1 MIAGH
6 LQEKKGLYYMVLSY
20 KDKSGKRISKWLPT
34 GLPVKGNKK
43 RAEDMLMAAR
53 AEFVAGEAAVDHD
66 MPFSSYLVQ
75 WMEIARSTLKPNTAA
90 GYASMIQNPIAPYF
104 QQRGITLGGLQAV
117 DIQMFYTSQLK
128 RVSANTV
135 IHYHAIIHRALKYA
149 VKTDLIDVNPADKV
163 ERPRKDRFTASFY
176 DGNEVNRLFQA
187 ARGTPL
193 ELPVMLAAFYGL
205 RRSEVVGLKW
215 DAIDFE
221 NKTIAIRHTVT
232 VCAEKGRH
240 RSGGRYDQ
248 DGLQPADPPVG
259 AGFSNEA
266 GRVKGAAGE
275 EPHTVRPLLLHGLP
289 GLRSGGCNGKP
300 PEAELHQHG
309 LSRTAQAQRASAHPL
324 PRPASQLR
332 QPAAEKRRPH
342 EADSGVAGAQRL
354 QHDRQHLRPPGRR
367 VQAHLCTGNGKGI
380 GDELRS
386 PYRIRVSGHGGRA
399 LERNAEANEKR
410 LSPLWGKALWRRRWD
425 SNPRTGY

>member
-53 AEFVAGEAAVDHD
+53 AEFVAVEAAIDRD

-90 GYASMIQNPIAPYF
+90 GYSGMIQNPIAPYF

-232 VCAEKGRH
+232 VCAEKGRRIEVAADTTKTASSRRTLPLVPAFQTKLAALKEQQEKNRILCG
-240 RSGGRYDQ
+240 RSYCTDYLGYVLVDAMGNRLKLSYISTAFPALLKRN
-248 DGLQPADPPVG
+248 GL
-259 AGFSNEA
+259 
-266 GRVKGAAGE
+266 
-275 EPHTVRPLLLHGLP
+275 RPIRFHDLRHSCASLLLK
-289 GLRSGGCNGKP
+289 NGVPMKQIQ
-300 PEAELHQHG
+300 EWLGHSDFSTTANIYAHLDAG
-309 LSRTAQAQRASAHPL
+309 SKLTSAQAM
-324 PRPASQLR
+324 
-332 QPAAEKRRPH
+332 EKGLGMSS
-342 EADSGVAGAQRL
+342 EVL
-354 QHDRQHLRPPGRR
+354 
-367 VQAHLCTGNGKGI
+367 I
-380 GDELRS
+380 E
-386 PYRIRVSGHGGRA
+386 
-399 LERNAEANEKR
+399 
-410 LSPLWGKALWRRRWD
+410 
-425 SNPRTGY
+425 

>member
-20 KDKSGKRISKWLPT
+20 KDKSGKRVSKWLPT

-53 AEFVAGEAAVDHD
+53 AKFVAVEAAIDRD

-176 DGNEVNRLFQA
+176 DGSEVNRLFQA

-232 VCAEKGRH
+232 ACAEKGRRIEVAADTTKTASSRRTLPLVPAFQTKLAALKEQQEKNRILCG
-240 RSGGRYDQ
+240 RSYCTDYLGYVLVDAMGNRLKLSYISTAFPALLKRN
-248 DGLQPADPPVG
+248 GL
-259 AGFSNEA
+259 
-266 GRVKGAAGE
+266 
-275 EPHTVRPLLLHGLP
+275 RPIRFHDLRHSCASLLLK
-289 GLRSGGCNGKP
+289 NGVPMKQIQ
-300 PEAELHQHG
+300 EWLGHSDFSTTANIYAHLDAG
-309 LSRTAQAQRASAHPL
+309 SKLTSAQAM
-324 PRPASQLR
+324 
-332 QPAAEKRRPH
+332 EKGLGMSS
-342 EADSGVAGAQRL
+342 EAL
-354 QHDRQHLRPPGRR
+354 
-367 VQAHLCTGNGKGI
+367 
-380 GDELRS
+380 
-386 PYRIRVSGHGGRA
+386 
-399 LERNAEANEKR
+399 LE
-410 LSPLWGKALWRRRWD
+410 
-425 SNPRTGY
+425 

>member
-20 KDKSGKRISKWLPT
+20 KDKSGKRVSKWLPT

-53 AEFVAGEAAVDHD
+53 AEFVAREAAIDRD

-117 DIQMFYTSQLK
+117 DIQIFYASQLK

-232 VCAEKGRH
+232 ACVEKGRRIEVAADTTKTASSRRTLPLVPAFQTKLAALKEQQEKNRILCG
-240 RSGGRYDQ
+240 RSYCTDYLGYVLVDAMGNRLKLSYISTAFPALLKRN
-248 DGLQPADPPVG
+248 GL
-259 AGFSNEA
+259 
-266 GRVKGAAGE
+266 
-275 EPHTVRPLLLHGLP
+275 RPIRFHDLRHSCASLLLK
-289 GLRSGGCNGKP
+289 NGVPMKQIQ
-300 PEAELHQHG
+300 EWLGHSDFSTTANIYAHLDAG
-309 LSRTAQAQRASAHPL
+309 SKLTSAQAM
-324 PRPASQLR
+324 
-332 QPAAEKRRPH
+332 EKGLGMSS
-342 EADSGVAGAQRL
+342 EAL
-354 QHDRQHLRPPGRR
+354 
-367 VQAHLCTGNGKGI
+367 
-380 GDELRS
+380 
-386 PYRIRVSGHGGRA
+386 
-399 LERNAEANEKR
+399 LE
-410 LSPLWGKALWRRRWD
+410 
-425 SNPRTGY
+425 

>member
-20 KDKSGKRISKWLPT
+20 KDKSGKRVSKWLPT

-53 AEFVAGEAAVDHD
+53 TEFVAREAAIDRD

-205 RRSEVVGLKW
+205 RRSEVAGLKW

-232 VCAEKGRH
+232 ACTEKGRRIEVAADTTKTASSRRTLPLVPAFQTKLAALKEQQEKNRILCG
-240 RSGGRYDQ
+240 RSYCTDYLGYVLVDAMGNRLKLSYISTAFPVLLKRN
-248 DGLQPADPPVG
+248 GL
-259 AGFSNEA
+259 
-266 GRVKGAAGE
+266 
-275 EPHTVRPLLLHGLP
+275 RPIRFHDLRHSCASLLLK
-289 GLRSGGCNGKP
+289 NGVPMKQIQ
-300 PEAELHQHG
+300 EWLGHSDFSTTANIYAHLDAG
-309 LSRTAQAQRASAHPL
+309 SKLTSAQAM
-324 PRPASQLR
+324 
-332 QPAAEKRRPH
+332 EKGLGMSS
-342 EADSGVAGAQRL
+342 EAL
-354 QHDRQHLRPPGRR
+354 
-367 VQAHLCTGNGKGI
+367 I
-380 GDELRS
+380 E
-386 PYRIRVSGHGGRA
+386 
-399 LERNAEANEKR
+399 
-410 LSPLWGKALWRRRWD
+410 
-425 SNPRTGY
+425 

>member
-53 AEFVAGEAAVDHD
+53 AEFVAGEAAIDRD

-176 DGNEVNRLFQA
+176 DGNEVNRLFQV

-232 VCAEKGRH
+232 VCAEKGRRIEVAADTTKTASSRRTLPLVPAFQTKLAALKEEQEKNRILCG
-240 RSGGRYDQ
+240 RSYCTDYLGYVLVDAMGNRLKLSYISTAFPALLKRN
-248 DGLQPADPPVG
+248 GL
-259 AGFSNEA
+259 
-266 GRVKGAAGE
+266 
-275 EPHTVRPLLLHGLP
+275 RPIRFHDLRHSCASLLLK
-289 GLRSGGCNGKP
+289 NGVPMKQIQ
-300 PEAELHQHG
+300 EWLGHSDFSTTANIYAHLDAG
-309 LSRTAQAQRASAHPL
+309 SKLTSAQAM
-324 PRPASQLR
+324 
-332 QPAAEKRRPH
+332 EKGLGMSS
-342 EADSGVAGAQRL
+342 ESL
-354 QHDRQHLRPPGRR
+354 
-367 VQAHLCTGNGKGI
+367 
-380 GDELRS
+380 
-386 PYRIRVSGHGGRA
+386 
-399 LERNAEANEKR
+399 
-410 LSPLWGKALWRRRWD
+410 
-425 SNPRTGY
+425 

>member
-53 AEFVAGEAAVDHD
+53 AEFVAVEAAIDRD

-232 VCAEKGRH
+232 ACAEKGRRIEVAADTTKTASSRRTLPLVPAFQTKLAALKEQQEKNRILCG
-240 RSGGRYDQ
+240 RSYCTDYLGYVLVDAMGNRLKLSYISTAFPALLKRN
-248 DGLQPADPPVG
+248 GL
-259 AGFSNEA
+259 
-266 GRVKGAAGE
+266 
-275 EPHTVRPLLLHGLP
+275 RPIRFHDLRHSCASLLLK
-289 GLRSGGCNGKP
+289 NGVPMKQIQ
-300 PEAELHQHG
+300 EWLGHSDFSTTANIYAHLDAG
-309 LSRTAQAQRASAHPL
+309 SKLTSAQAM
-324 PRPASQLR
+324 
-332 QPAAEKRRPH
+332 EKGLGMSS
-342 EADSGVAGAQRL
+342 EAL
-354 QHDRQHLRPPGRR
+354 
-367 VQAHLCTGNGKGI
+367 I
-380 GDELRS
+380 E
-386 PYRIRVSGHGGRA
+386 
-399 LERNAEANEKR
+399 
-410 LSPLWGKALWRRRWD
+410 
-425 SNPRTGY
+425 

>member
-20 KDKSGKRISKWLPT
+20 KDKSGKRVSKWLPT

-53 AEFVAGEAAVDHD
+53 AEFVAGEAAIDRD

-232 VCAEKGRH
+232 ACAEKGRRIEVAADTTKTASSQRTLPLVPAFQTKLAALKEQQEKNRILCG
-240 RSGGRYDQ
+240 RSYCTDYLGYVLVDAMGNRLKLSYISTAFPALLKRN
-248 DGLQPADPPVG
+248 GL
-259 AGFSNEA
+259 
-266 GRVKGAAGE
+266 
-275 EPHTVRPLLLHGLP
+275 RPIRFHDLRHSCASLLLK
-289 GLRSGGCNGKP
+289 NGVPMKQIQ
-300 PEAELHQHG
+300 EWLGHSDFSTTANIYAHLDAG
-309 LSRTAQAQRASAHPL
+309 SKLTSAQAM
-324 PRPASQLR
+324 
-332 QPAAEKRRPH
+332 EKGLGMSS
-342 EADSGVAGAQRL
+342 EVL
-354 QHDRQHLRPPGRR
+354 
-367 VQAHLCTGNGKGI
+367 I
-380 GDELRS
+380 E
-386 PYRIRVSGHGGRA
+386 
-399 LERNAEANEKR
+399 
-410 LSPLWGKALWRRRWD
+410 
-425 SNPRTGY
+425 

>member
-20 KDKSGKRISKWLPT
+20 KDKSGKRISKWMPT

-53 AEFVAGEAAVDHD
+53 AEFVAGKAAIDRD

-90 GYASMIQNPIAPYF
+90 GYSGMIQNPIAPYF

-232 VCAEKGRH
+232 VCAEKGRRIEVAADTTKTASSRRTLPLVPAFQTKLAALKEQQEKNRILCG
-240 RSGGRYDQ
+240 RSYCTDYLGYVLVDAMGNRLKLSYISTAFPALLKRN
-248 DGLQPADPPVG
+248 GL
-259 AGFSNEA
+259 
-266 GRVKGAAGE
+266 
-275 EPHTVRPLLLHGLP
+275 RPIRFHDLRHSCASLLLK
-289 GLRSGGCNGKP
+289 NGVPMKQIQ
-300 PEAELHQHG
+300 EWLGHSDFSTTANIYAHLDAG
-309 LSRTAQAQRASAHPL
+309 SKLTSAQAM
-324 PRPASQLR
+324 
-332 QPAAEKRRPH
+332 EKGLGMSS
-342 EADSGVAGAQRL
+342 EAL
-354 QHDRQHLRPPGRR
+354 
-367 VQAHLCTGNGKGI
+367 I
-380 GDELRS
+380 E
-386 PYRIRVSGHGGRA
+386 
-399 LERNAEANEKR
+399 
-410 LSPLWGKALWRRRWD
+410 
-425 SNPRTGY
+425 

>member
-20 KDKSGKRISKWLPT
+20 KDKSGKRVSKWLPT

-53 AEFVAGEAAVDHD
+53 AEFVAVEAAIDRD

-176 DGNEVNRLFQA
+176 DGNEVNRLFQV

-232 VCAEKGRH
+232 VCAEKGRRIEVAADTTKTASSRRTLPLVPAFQTKLAALKEEQEKNRILCG
-240 RSGGRYDQ
+240 RSYCTDYLGYVLVDAMGNRLKLSYISTAFPALLKRN
-248 DGLQPADPPVG
+248 GL
-259 AGFSNEA
+259 
-266 GRVKGAAGE
+266 
-275 EPHTVRPLLLHGLP
+275 RPIRFHDLRHSCASLLLK
-289 GLRSGGCNGKP
+289 NGVPMKQIQ
-300 PEAELHQHG
+300 EWLGHSDFSTTANIYAHLDAG
-309 LSRTAQAQRASAHPL
+309 SKLTSAQAM
-324 PRPASQLR
+324 
-332 QPAAEKRRPH
+332 EKGLGMSS
-342 EADSGVAGAQRL
+342 EV
-354 QHDRQHLRPPGRR
+354 
-367 VQAHLCTGNGKGI
+367 VI
-380 GDELRS
+380 E
-386 PYRIRVSGHGGRA
+386 
-399 LERNAEANEKR
+399 
-410 LSPLWGKALWRRRWD
+410 
-425 SNPRTGY
+425 

>member
-53 AEFVAGEAAVDHD
+53 AEFVAVEAAIDHD

-232 VCAEKGRH
+232 ACAEKGRRIEVAADTTKTASSRRTLPLVPAFQTKLAALKEQQEKNRILCG
-240 RSGGRYDQ
+240 RSYCTDYLGYVLVDAMGNRLKLSYISTAFPALLKRN
-248 DGLQPADPPVG
+248 GL
-259 AGFSNEA
+259 
-266 GRVKGAAGE
+266 
-275 EPHTVRPLLLHGLP
+275 RPIRFHDLRHSCASLLLK
-289 GLRSGGCNGKP
+289 NGVPMKQIQ
-300 PEAELHQHG
+300 EWLGHSDFSTTANIYAHLDAG
-309 LSRTAQAQRASAHPL
+309 SKLTSAQAM
-324 PRPASQLR
+324 
-332 QPAAEKRRPH
+332 EKGLGMSS
-342 EADSGVAGAQRL
+342 EAL
-354 QHDRQHLRPPGRR
+354 
-367 VQAHLCTGNGKGI
+367 I
-380 GDELRS
+380 E
-386 PYRIRVSGHGGRA
+386 
-399 LERNAEANEKR
+399 
-410 LSPLWGKALWRRRWD
+410 
-425 SNPRTGY
+425 

>member
-20 KDKSGKRISKWLPT
+20 KDKSGKRVSKWLPT

-53 AEFVAGEAAVDHD
+53 TEFVAREAAIDRD

-232 VCAEKGRH
+232 VCAEKGRRIEVAADTTKTASSRRTLPLVPAFQTKLAALKEQQEKNRILCG
-240 RSGGRYDQ
+240 RSYCTDYLGYVLVDAMGNRLKLSYISTAFPALLKRN
-248 DGLQPADPPVG
+248 GL
-259 AGFSNEA
+259 
-266 GRVKGAAGE
+266 
-275 EPHTVRPLLLHGLP
+275 RPIRFHDLRHSCASLLLK
-289 GLRSGGCNGKP
+289 NGVPMKQIQ
-300 PEAELHQHG
+300 EWLGHSDFSTTANIYAHLDAG
-309 LSRTAQAQRASAHPL
+309 SKLTSAQAM
-324 PRPASQLR
+324 
-332 QPAAEKRRPH
+332 EKGLGMSS
-342 EADSGVAGAQRL
+342 EVL
-354 QHDRQHLRPPGRR
+354 
-367 VQAHLCTGNGKGI
+367 I
-380 GDELRS
+380 E
-386 PYRIRVSGHGGRA
+386 
-399 LERNAEANEKR
+399 
-410 LSPLWGKALWRRRWD
+410 
-425 SNPRTGY
+425 

>member
-1 MIAGH
+1 MAADGIAREREQKTRRRH
-6 LQEKKGLYYMVLSY
+6 A
-20 KDKSGKRISKWLPT
+20 D
-34 GLPVKGNKK
+34 
-43 RAEDMLMAAR
+43 AR
-53 AEFVAGEAAVDHD
+53 AEFVAGEAAIDHD

-232 VCAEKGRH
+232 ACAEKGRRIEVAADTTKTASSRRALPLVPAFQTKLAALKEEQEKNRILCG
-240 RSGGRYDQ
+240 RSYCTDYLGYVLVDAMGNRLKLSYISTAFPVLLKRN
-248 DGLQPADPPVG
+248 GL
-259 AGFSNEA
+259 
-266 GRVKGAAGE
+266 
-275 EPHTVRPLLLHGLP
+275 RPIRFHDLRHSCASLLLK
-289 GLRSGGCNGKP
+289 NGVPMKQIQ
-300 PEAELHQHG
+300 EWLGHSDFSTTANIYAHLDAG
-309 LSRTAQAQRASAHPL
+309 SKLTSAQAM
-324 PRPASQLR
+324 
-332 QPAAEKRRPH
+332 EKGLGMSS
-342 EADSGVAGAQRL
+342 EVL
-354 QHDRQHLRPPGRR
+354 
-367 VQAHLCTGNGKGI
+367 I
-380 GDELRS
+380 E
-386 PYRIRVSGHGGRA
+386 
-399 LERNAEANEKR
+399 
-410 LSPLWGKALWRRRWD
+410 
-425 SNPRTGY
+425 

>member
-53 AEFVAGEAAVDHD
+53 AEFVAGEAAIDHD

-232 VCAEKGRH
+232 VCAEKGRRIEVAADTTKTASSRRTLPLVPAFQTKLAALKEQQEKNRILCG
-240 RSGGRYDQ
+240 RSYCTDYLGYVLVDAMGNRLKLSYISTAFPALLKRN
-248 DGLQPADPPVG
+248 GL
-259 AGFSNEA
+259 
-266 GRVKGAAGE
+266 
-275 EPHTVRPLLLHGLP
+275 RPIRFHDLRHSCASLLLK
-289 GLRSGGCNGKP
+289 NGVPMKQIQ
-300 PEAELHQHG
+300 EWMGHSDFSTTANIYAHLDAG
-309 LSRTAQAQRASAHPL
+309 SKLTSAQAM
-324 PRPASQLR
+324 
-332 QPAAEKRRPH
+332 EKGLGMSS
-342 EADSGVAGAQRL
+342 EAL
-354 QHDRQHLRPPGRR
+354 
-367 VQAHLCTGNGKGI
+367 I
-380 GDELRS
+380 E
-386 PYRIRVSGHGGRA
+386 
-399 LERNAEANEKR
+399 
-410 LSPLWGKALWRRRWD
+410 
-425 SNPRTGY
+425 

>member
-20 KDKSGKRISKWLPT
+20 KDKSGKRVSKWLPT

-53 AEFVAGEAAVDHD
+53 AEFVAGEAAIDHD

-232 VCAEKGRH
+232 ACAEKGRRIEVAADTTKTASSRRTLPLVPAFQTKLAALKEQQEKNRILCG
-240 RSGGRYDQ
+240 RSYCTDYLGYVLVDAMGNRLKPSYISTAFPALLKRN
-248 DGLQPADPPVG
+248 GL
-259 AGFSNEA
+259 
-266 GRVKGAAGE
+266 
-275 EPHTVRPLLLHGLP
+275 RPIRFHDLRHSCASLLLK
-289 GLRSGGCNGKP
+289 NGVPMKQIQ
-300 PEAELHQHG
+300 EWLGHSDFSTTANIYAHLDAG
-309 LSRTAQAQRASAHPL
+309 SKLTSAQAM
-324 PRPASQLR
+324 
-332 QPAAEKRRPH
+332 EKGLGMSS
-342 EADSGVAGAQRL
+342 EVL
-354 QHDRQHLRPPGRR
+354 
-367 VQAHLCTGNGKGI
+367 I
-380 GDELRS
+380 E
-386 PYRIRVSGHGGRA
+386 
-399 LERNAEANEKR
+399 
-410 LSPLWGKALWRRRWD
+410 
-425 SNPRTGY
+425 

>member
-20 KDKSGKRISKWLPT
+20 KDKSGKRVSKWLPT

-53 AEFVAGEAAVDHD
+53 AEFVAGEAAIDHD

-104 QQRGITLGGLQAV
+104 QQRGVTLGGLQAV
-117 DIQMFYTSQLK
+117 DIQMFYTDQLK

-232 VCAEKGRH
+232 ACAEKGRRIEVAADTTKTASSRRTLPLVPAFQTKLAALKEQQEKNRILCG
-240 RSGGRYDQ
+240 RSYCTDYLGYVLVDAMGNRLKLSYISTAFPALLKRN
-248 DGLQPADPPVG
+248 GL
-259 AGFSNEA
+259 
-266 GRVKGAAGE
+266 
-275 EPHTVRPLLLHGLP
+275 RPIRFHDLRHSCASLLLK
-289 GLRSGGCNGKP
+289 NGVPMKQIQ
-300 PEAELHQHG
+300 EWLGHSDFSTTANIYAHLDAG
-309 LSRTAQAQRASAHPL
+309 SKLTSAQAM
-324 PRPASQLR
+324 
-332 QPAAEKRRPH
+332 EKGLGMSS
-342 EADSGVAGAQRL
+342 ESL
-354 QHDRQHLRPPGRR
+354 
-367 VQAHLCTGNGKGI
+367 
-380 GDELRS
+380 
-386 PYRIRVSGHGGRA
+386 
-399 LERNAEANEKR
+399 
-410 LSPLWGKALWRRRWD
+410 
-425 SNPRTGY
+425 

>member
-53 AEFVAGEAAVDHD
+53 AEFVAGEAAIDRD
-66 MPFSSYLVQ
+66 MPFYSYLVQ

-205 RRSEVVGLKW
+205 RRSEAVGLKW

-232 VCAEKGRH
+232 ACAEKGRRIEVAADTTKTASSRRTLPLVPAFQTKLAALKEQQEKNRILCG
-240 RSGGRYDQ
+240 RSYCTDYLGYVLVDAMGNRLKLSYISTAFPALLKRN
-248 DGLQPADPPVG
+248 GL
-259 AGFSNEA
+259 
-266 GRVKGAAGE
+266 
-275 EPHTVRPLLLHGLP
+275 RPIRFHDLRHSCASLLLK
-289 GLRSGGCNGKP
+289 NGVPMKQIQ
-300 PEAELHQHG
+300 EWLGHSDFSTTANIYAHLDAG
-309 LSRTAQAQRASAHPL
+309 SKLTSAQAM
-324 PRPASQLR
+324 
-332 QPAAEKRRPH
+332 EKGLGMSS
-342 EADSGVAGAQRL
+342 EVL
-354 QHDRQHLRPPGRR
+354 
-367 VQAHLCTGNGKGI
+367 I
-380 GDELRS
+380 E
-386 PYRIRVSGHGGRA
+386 
-399 LERNAEANEKR
+399 
-410 LSPLWGKALWRRRWD
+410 
-425 SNPRTGY
+425 

>member
-43 RAEDMLMAAR
+43 RAE
-53 AEFVAGEAAVDHD
+53 FVAGEAAIDRD

-232 VCAEKGRH
+232 ACTEKGRRIEVAADTTKTASSRRTLPLVPAFQTKLAALKEQQEKNRILCG
-240 RSGGRYDQ
+240 RSYCTDYLGYVLVDAMGNRLKLSYISTAFPVLLKRN
-248 DGLQPADPPVG
+248 GL
-259 AGFSNEA
+259 
-266 GRVKGAAGE
+266 
-275 EPHTVRPLLLHGLP
+275 RPIRFHDLRHSCASLLLK
-289 GLRSGGCNGKP
+289 NGVPMKQIQ
-300 PEAELHQHG
+300 EWLGHSDFSTTANIYAHLDAG
-309 LSRTAQAQRASAHPL
+309 SKLTSAQAM
-324 PRPASQLR
+324 
-332 QPAAEKRRPH
+332 EKGLGMSS
-342 EADSGVAGAQRL
+342 EVL
-354 QHDRQHLRPPGRR
+354 
-367 VQAHLCTGNGKGI
+367 I
-380 GDELRS
+380 E
-386 PYRIRVSGHGGRA
+386 
-399 LERNAEANEKR
+399 
-410 LSPLWGKALWRRRWD
+410 
-425 SNPRTGY
+425 

>member
-53 AEFVAGEAAVDHD
+53 AEFGGGKAAIDRD

-232 VCAEKGRH
+232 ACAEKGRRIEVAADTTKTASSRRTLPLVPAFQTKLAALKEQQEKNRILCG
-240 RSGGRYDQ
+240 RSYCTDYLGYVLVDAMGNRLKLSYISTAFPALLKRN
-248 DGLQPADPPVG
+248 GL
-259 AGFSNEA
+259 
-266 GRVKGAAGE
+266 
-275 EPHTVRPLLLHGLP
+275 RPIRFHDLRHSCASLLLK
-289 GLRSGGCNGKP
+289 NGVPMKQIQ
-300 PEAELHQHG
+300 EWLGHSDFSTTANIYAHLDAG
-309 LSRTAQAQRASAHPL
+309 SKLTSAQAM
-324 PRPASQLR
+324 
-332 QPAAEKRRPH
+332 EKGLGMSS
-342 EADSGVAGAQRL
+342 EVL
-354 QHDRQHLRPPGRR
+354 
-367 VQAHLCTGNGKGI
+367 I
-380 GDELRS
+380 E
-386 PYRIRVSGHGGRA
+386 
-399 LERNAEANEKR
+399 
-410 LSPLWGKALWRRRWD
+410 
-425 SNPRTGY
+425 

>member
-20 KDKSGKRISKWLPT
+20 KDKSGKRVSKWMPT

-53 AEFVAGEAAVDHD
+53 AEFVAGEAAIDRD

-215 DAIDFE
+215 DTIDFE

-232 VCAEKGRH
+232 ACAEKGRRIEVAADTTKTASSRRTLPLVPAFQTKLAALKEQQEKNRILCG
-240 RSGGRYDQ
+240 RSYCTDYLGYVLVDAMGNRLKLSYISTAFPVLLKRN
-248 DGLQPADPPVG
+248 GL
-259 AGFSNEA
+259 
-266 GRVKGAAGE
+266 
-275 EPHTVRPLLLHGLP
+275 RPIRFHDLRHSCASLLLK
-289 GLRSGGCNGKP
+289 NGVPMKQIQ
-300 PEAELHQHG
+300 EWLGHSDFSTTANIYAHLDAG
-309 LSRTAQAQRASAHPL
+309 SKLTSAQAM
-324 PRPASQLR
+324 
-332 QPAAEKRRPH
+332 EKGLGMSS
-342 EADSGVAGAQRL
+342 EVL
-354 QHDRQHLRPPGRR
+354 
-367 VQAHLCTGNGKGI
+367 I
-380 GDELRS
+380 E
-386 PYRIRVSGHGGRA
+386 
-399 LERNAEANEKR
+399 
-410 LSPLWGKALWRRRWD
+410 
-425 SNPRTGY
+425 

>member
-20 KDKSGKRISKWLPT
+20 KDKSGKRVSKWLPT

-43 RAEDMLMAAR
+43 RAEGMLMAAR
-53 AEFVAGEAAVDHD
+53 AEFVAVEAAIDRD

-232 VCAEKGRH
+232 ACAEKGRRIEVAADTTKTASSRRTLPLVPAFQTKLAALKEQQEKNRILCG
-240 RSGGRYDQ
+240 RSYCTDYLGYVLVDAMGNRLKLSYISTAFPVLLKRN
-248 DGLQPADPPVG
+248 GL
-259 AGFSNEA
+259 
-266 GRVKGAAGE
+266 
-275 EPHTVRPLLLHGLP
+275 RPIRFHDLRHSCASLLLK
-289 GLRSGGCNGKP
+289 NGVPMKQIQ
-300 PEAELHQHG
+300 EWLGHSDFSTTANIYAHLDAG
-309 LSRTAQAQRASAHPL
+309 SKLTSAQAM
-324 PRPASQLR
+324 
-332 QPAAEKRRPH
+332 EKGLGMSS
-342 EADSGVAGAQRL
+342 EV
-354 QHDRQHLRPPGRR
+354 
-367 VQAHLCTGNGKGI
+367 VI
-380 GDELRS
+380 E
-386 PYRIRVSGHGGRA
+386 
-399 LERNAEANEKR
+399 
-410 LSPLWGKALWRRRWD
+410 
-425 SNPRTGY
+425 

>member
-20 KDKSGKRISKWLPT
+20 KDKSGKRVSKWLPT

-53 AEFVAGEAAVDHD
+53 AEFVAVEAAIDRD

-232 VCAEKGRH
+232 ACAEKGRRIEVAADTTKTASSRRTLPLVPAFQTKLAALKEEQEKNRILCG
-240 RSGGRYDQ
+240 RSYCADYLGYVLVDAMGNRLKLSYISTAFPVLLKRN
-248 DGLQPADPPVG
+248 GL
-259 AGFSNEA
+259 
-266 GRVKGAAGE
+266 
-275 EPHTVRPLLLHGLP
+275 RPIRFHDLRHSCASLLLKNGVPMKQIQEWLGHSDFSTTANIYAHLDAGSKLTSAQAMEKGL
-289 GLRSGGCNGKP
+289 
-300 PEAELHQHG
+300 G
-309 LSRTAQAQRASAHPL
+309 LSS
-324 PRPASQLR
+324 
-332 QPAAEKRRPH
+332 
-342 EADSGVAGAQRL
+342 EAL
-354 QHDRQHLRPPGRR
+354 
-367 VQAHLCTGNGKGI
+367 I
-380 GDELRS
+380 E
-386 PYRIRVSGHGGRA
+386 
-399 LERNAEANEKR
+399 
-410 LSPLWGKALWRRRWD
+410 
-425 SNPRTGY
+425 

>member
-53 AEFVAGEAAVDHD
+53 AEFVAGEAAIDHD

-232 VCAEKGRH
+232 VCAEKGRRIEVAADTIKTASSRRTLPLVPAFQTKLAALKEQQEKNRILCG
-240 RSGGRYDQ
+240 RSYCTDYLGYVLVDAMGNRLKLSYISTAFPALLKRN
-248 DGLQPADPPVG
+248 GL
-259 AGFSNEA
+259 
-266 GRVKGAAGE
+266 
-275 EPHTVRPLLLHGLP
+275 RPIRFHDLRHSCASLLLK
-289 GLRSGGCNGKP
+289 NGVPMKQIQ
-300 PEAELHQHG
+300 EWLGHSDFSTTANIYAHLDAG
-309 LSRTAQAQRASAHPL
+309 SKLTSAQAM
-324 PRPASQLR
+324 
-332 QPAAEKRRPH
+332 EKGLGMSS
-342 EADSGVAGAQRL
+342 EAL
-354 QHDRQHLRPPGRR
+354 
-367 VQAHLCTGNGKGI
+367 
-380 GDELRS
+380 
-386 PYRIRVSGHGGRA
+386 
-399 LERNAEANEKR
+399 LE
-410 LSPLWGKALWRRRWD
+410 
-425 SNPRTGY
+425 

>member
-53 AEFVAGEAAVDHD
+53 AEFVAGEAAIDHD

-232 VCAEKGRH
+232 VCAEKGRRIEVAADTTKTASSRRTLPLVPAFQTKLAALKEEQEKNRILCG
-240 RSGGRYDQ
+240 RSYCTDYLGYVLVDAMGNRLKLSYISTAFPALLKRN
-248 DGLQPADPPVG
+248 GL
-259 AGFSNEA
+259 
-266 GRVKGAAGE
+266 
-275 EPHTVRPLLLHGLP
+275 RPIRFHDLRHSCASLLLK
-289 GLRSGGCNGKP
+289 NGVPMKQIQ
-300 PEAELHQHG
+300 EWLGHSDFSTTANIYAHLDAG
-309 LSRTAQAQRASAHPL
+309 SKLTSAQAM
-324 PRPASQLR
+324 
-332 QPAAEKRRPH
+332 EKGLGMSS
-342 EADSGVAGAQRL
+342 EV
-354 QHDRQHLRPPGRR
+354 
-367 VQAHLCTGNGKGI
+367 VI
-380 GDELRS
+380 E
-386 PYRIRVSGHGGRA
+386 
-399 LERNAEANEKR
+399 
-410 LSPLWGKALWRRRWD
+410 
-425 SNPRTGY
+425 

>member
-53 AEFVAGEAAVDHD
+53 AEFVAGEAAIDHD

-232 VCAEKGRH
+232 VCAEKGRRIEVAADTTKTASSRRTLPLVPAFQTKLAALKEQQEKNRILCG
-240 RSGGRYDQ
+240 RSYCTDYLGYVLVDAMGNRLKLSYISTAFPALLKRN
-248 DGLQPADPPVG
+248 GL
-259 AGFSNEA
+259 
-266 GRVKGAAGE
+266 
-275 EPHTVRPLLLHGLP
+275 RPIRFHDLRHSCASLLLK
-289 GLRSGGCNGKP
+289 NGVPMKQIQ
-300 PEAELHQHG
+300 EWLGHSDFSTTANIYAHLDAG
-309 LSRTAQAQRASAHPL
+309 SKLTSAQAM
-324 PRPASQLR
+324 
-332 QPAAEKRRPH
+332 EKGLGMSS
-342 EADSGVAGAQRL
+342 EAL
-354 QHDRQHLRPPGRR
+354 
-367 VQAHLCTGNGKGI
+367 I
-380 GDELRS
+380 E
-386 PYRIRVSGHGGRA
+386 
-399 LERNAEANEKR
+399 
-410 LSPLWGKALWRRRWD
+410 
-425 SNPRTGY
+425 

>member
-53 AEFVAGEAAVDHD
+53 AEFVAGEAAIDHD

-75 WMEIARSTLKPNTAA
+75 WMEITRSTLKPNTAA

-232 VCAEKGRH
+232 ACAEKGRRIEVAADTTKTASSRRTLPLVPAFQTKLAALKEEQEKNRILCG
-240 RSGGRYDQ
+240 RSYCTDYLGYVLVDAMGNRLKLSYISTAFPALLKRN
-248 DGLQPADPPVG
+248 GL
-259 AGFSNEA
+259 
-266 GRVKGAAGE
+266 
-275 EPHTVRPLLLHGLP
+275 RPIRFHDLRHSCASLLLK
-289 GLRSGGCNGKP
+289 NGVPMKQIQ
-300 PEAELHQHG
+300 EWLGHSDFSTTANIYAHLDAG
-309 LSRTAQAQRASAHPL
+309 SKLTSAQAM
-324 PRPASQLR
+324 
-332 QPAAEKRRPH
+332 EKGLGMSS
-342 EADSGVAGAQRL
+342 EVL
-354 QHDRQHLRPPGRR
+354 
-367 VQAHLCTGNGKGI
+367 I
-380 GDELRS
+380 E
-386 PYRIRVSGHGGRA
+386 
-399 LERNAEANEKR
+399 
-410 LSPLWGKALWRRRWD
+410 
-425 SNPRTGY
+425 

>member
-20 KDKSGKRISKWLPT
+20 KDKSGKRVSKWLPT

-53 AEFVAGEAAVDHD
+53 AEFVAVEAAIDRD

-232 VCAEKGRH
+232 VCAEKGRRIEVAADTTKTASSRRTLPLVPAFQTKLAALKEQQEKNRILCG
-240 RSGGRYDQ
+240 RSYCTDYLGYVLVDAMGNRLKLSYISTAFPALLKRN
-248 DGLQPADPPVG
+248 GL
-259 AGFSNEA
+259 
-266 GRVKGAAGE
+266 
-275 EPHTVRPLLLHGLP
+275 RPIRFHDLRHSCASLLLK
-289 GLRSGGCNGKP
+289 NGVPMKQIQ
-300 PEAELHQHG
+300 EWLGHSDFSTTANIYAHLDAG
-309 LSRTAQAQRASAHPL
+309 SKLTSAQAM
-324 PRPASQLR
+324 
-332 QPAAEKRRPH
+332 EKGLGMSS
-342 EADSGVAGAQRL
+342 EAL
-354 QHDRQHLRPPGRR
+354 
-367 VQAHLCTGNGKGI
+367 
-380 GDELRS
+380 
-386 PYRIRVSGHGGRA
+386 
-399 LERNAEANEKR
+399 LE
-410 LSPLWGKALWRRRWD
+410 
-425 SNPRTGY
+425 

>member
-20 KDKSGKRISKWLPT
+20 KDKSGKRVSKWLPT

-53 AEFVAGEAAVDHD
+53 AEFVAGEAAIDHD

-205 RRSEVVGLKW
+205 RRSEVVRLKW

-232 VCAEKGRH
+232 ACAEKGRRIEVAADTTKTASSRRALPLVPAFQTKLAALKEQQEKNRILCG
-240 RSGGRYDQ
+240 RSYCTDYLGYVLVDAMGNRLKLSYISTAFPALLKRN
-248 DGLQPADPPVG
+248 GL
-259 AGFSNEA
+259 
-266 GRVKGAAGE
+266 
-275 EPHTVRPLLLHGLP
+275 RPIRFHDLRHSCASLLLK
-289 GLRSGGCNGKP
+289 NGVPMKQIQ
-300 PEAELHQHG
+300 EWLGHSDFSTTANIYAHLDAG
-309 LSRTAQAQRASAHPL
+309 SKLTSAQAM
-324 PRPASQLR
+324 
-332 QPAAEKRRPH
+332 EKGLGMSS
-342 EADSGVAGAQRL
+342 EVL
-354 QHDRQHLRPPGRR
+354 
-367 VQAHLCTGNGKGI
+367 I
-380 GDELRS
+380 E
-386 PYRIRVSGHGGRA
+386 
-399 LERNAEANEKR
+399 
-410 LSPLWGKALWRRRWD
+410 
-425 SNPRTGY
+425 

>member
-6 LQEKKGLYYMVLSY
+6 LQEKKGLYYIVLSY
-20 KDKSGKRISKWLPT
+20 KDKSGKRVSKWLPT

-53 AEFVAGEAAVDHD
+53 AEFVAGEAAIDRD

-90 GYASMIQNPIAPYF
+90 GYASMIQNPITPYF

-232 VCAEKGRH
+232 VCAEKGRRIEVAADTTKTASSRRTLPLVPAFQTKLAALKEQQEKNRILCG
-240 RSGGRYDQ
+240 RSYCTDYLGYVLVDAMGNRLKLSYISTAFPVLLKRN
-248 DGLQPADPPVG
+248 GL
-259 AGFSNEA
+259 
-266 GRVKGAAGE
+266 
-275 EPHTVRPLLLHGLP
+275 RPIRFHDLRHSCASLLLK
-289 GLRSGGCNGKP
+289 NGVPMKQIQ
-300 PEAELHQHG
+300 EWLGHSDFSTTANIYAHLDAG
-309 LSRTAQAQRASAHPL
+309 SKLTSAQAM
-324 PRPASQLR
+324 
-332 QPAAEKRRPH
+332 EKGLGMSS
-342 EADSGVAGAQRL
+342 EVL
-354 QHDRQHLRPPGRR
+354 
-367 VQAHLCTGNGKGI
+367 I
-380 GDELRS
+380 E
-386 PYRIRVSGHGGRA
+386 
-399 LERNAEANEKR
+399 
-410 LSPLWGKALWRRRWD
+410 
-425 SNPRTGY
+425 

>member
-20 KDKSGKRISKWLPT
+20 KDKRGKRVSKWLPT

-53 AEFVAGEAAVDHD
+53 AEFVAGEAAIDRD

-176 DGNEVNRLFQA
+176 DGNEVNRLFQV

-232 VCAEKGRH
+232 ACAEKGRRIEVAADTTKTASSRRTLPLVPAFQTKLAALKEQQEKNRILCG
-240 RSGGRYDQ
+240 RSYCTDYLGYVLVDAMGNRLKLSYINTAFPVLLKRN
-248 DGLQPADPPVG
+248 GL
-259 AGFSNEA
+259 
-266 GRVKGAAGE
+266 
-275 EPHTVRPLLLHGLP
+275 RPIRFHDLRHSCTSLLLK
-289 GLRSGGCNGKP
+289 NGVPMKQIQ
-300 PEAELHQHG
+300 EWLGHSDFSTTANIYAHLDAG
-309 LSRTAQAQRASAHPL
+309 SKLTSAQAM
-324 PRPASQLR
+324 
-332 QPAAEKRRPH
+332 EKGLGMSS
-342 EADSGVAGAQRL
+342 EVL
-354 QHDRQHLRPPGRR
+354 
-367 VQAHLCTGNGKGI
+367 I
-380 GDELRS
+380 E
-386 PYRIRVSGHGGRA
+386 
-399 LERNAEANEKR
+399 
-410 LSPLWGKALWRRRWD
+410 
-425 SNPRTGY
+425 

>member
-20 KDKSGKRISKWLPT
+20 KDKSGKRVSKWLPT

-53 AEFVAGEAAVDHD
+53 AEFVAGEAAIDRD

-215 DAIDFE
+215 EAIDFE

-232 VCAEKGRH
+232 ACAEKGRRIEVAADTTKTASSQRTLPLVPAFQTKLAALKEQQEKNRILCG
-240 RSGGRYDQ
+240 RSYCTDSLGYVLVDAMGNRLKLSYISTAFPALLKRN
-248 DGLQPADPPVG
+248 GL
-259 AGFSNEA
+259 
-266 GRVKGAAGE
+266 
-275 EPHTVRPLLLHGLP
+275 RPIRFHDLRHSCASLLLK
-289 GLRSGGCNGKP
+289 NGVPMKQIQ
-300 PEAELHQHG
+300 EWLGHSDFSTTANIYAHLDAG
-309 LSRTAQAQRASAHPL
+309 SKLTSAQAM
-324 PRPASQLR
+324 
-332 QPAAEKRRPH
+332 EKGLGMSS
-342 EADSGVAGAQRL
+342 EAL
-354 QHDRQHLRPPGRR
+354 
-367 VQAHLCTGNGKGI
+367 I
-380 GDELRS
+380 E
-386 PYRIRVSGHGGRA
+386 
-399 LERNAEANEKR
+399 
-410 LSPLWGKALWRRRWD
+410 
-425 SNPRTGY
+425 

>member
-53 AEFVAGEAAVDHD
+53 AEFVAGEAAIDRD

-176 DGNEVNRLFQA
+176 DGNEVNRLFQV

-232 VCAEKGRH
+232 ACAEKGRRIEVAADTTKTASSRRALPLVPAFQTKLAALKEQQEKNRILCG
-240 RSGGRYDQ
+240 RSYCTDYLGYVLVDAMGNRLKLSYISTAFPVLLKRN
-248 DGLQPADPPVG
+248 GL
-259 AGFSNEA
+259 
-266 GRVKGAAGE
+266 
-275 EPHTVRPLLLHGLP
+275 RPIRFHDLRHSCASLLLK
-289 GLRSGGCNGKP
+289 NGVPMKQIQ
-300 PEAELHQHG
+300 EWLGHSDFSTTANIYAHLDAG
-309 LSRTAQAQRASAHPL
+309 SKLTSAQAM
-324 PRPASQLR
+324 
-332 QPAAEKRRPH
+332 EKGLGMSS
-342 EADSGVAGAQRL
+342 EVL
-354 QHDRQHLRPPGRR
+354 
-367 VQAHLCTGNGKGI
+367 I
-380 GDELRS
+380 E
-386 PYRIRVSGHGGRA
+386 
-399 LERNAEANEKR
+399 
-410 LSPLWGKALWRRRWD
+410 
-425 SNPRTGY
+425 

>member
-20 KDKSGKRISKWLPT
+20 KDKSGKRVSKWLPT

-53 AEFVAGEAAVDHD
+53 AEFVAVEAAIDRD
-66 MPFSSYLVQ
+66 MPFFSYLVQ

-232 VCAEKGRH
+232 VCAEKGRRIEVAADTTKTASSRRTLPLVPAFQTKLAALKEQQEKNRILCG
-240 RSGGRYDQ
+240 RSYCTDYLGYVLVDAMGNRLKLSYISTAFPALLKRN
-248 DGLQPADPPVG
+248 GL
-259 AGFSNEA
+259 
-266 GRVKGAAGE
+266 
-275 EPHTVRPLLLHGLP
+275 RPIRFHDLRHSCASLLLK
-289 GLRSGGCNGKP
+289 NGVPMKQIQ
-300 PEAELHQHG
+300 EWLGHSDFSTTANIYAHLDAG
-309 LSRTAQAQRASAHPL
+309 SKLTSAQAM
-324 PRPASQLR
+324 
-332 QPAAEKRRPH
+332 EKGLGMSS
-342 EADSGVAGAQRL
+342 EAL
-354 QHDRQHLRPPGRR
+354 
-367 VQAHLCTGNGKGI
+367 I
-380 GDELRS
+380 E
-386 PYRIRVSGHGGRA
+386 
-399 LERNAEANEKR
+399 
-410 LSPLWGKALWRRRWD
+410 
-425 SNPRTGY
+425 

>member
-53 AEFVAGEAAVDHD
+53 AEFVAGEAAIDHD

-232 VCAEKGRH
+232 VCAEKGRRIEVAADTTKTASSRRTLPLVPAFQTKLAALKEQQEKNRILCG
-240 RSGGRYDQ
+240 RSYCTDYLGYVLVDAMGNRLKLSYISTAFPVLLKRN
-248 DGLQPADPPVG
+248 GL
-259 AGFSNEA
+259 
-266 GRVKGAAGE
+266 
-275 EPHTVRPLLLHGLP
+275 RPIRFHDLRHSCASLLLK
-289 GLRSGGCNGKP
+289 NGVPMKQIQ
-300 PEAELHQHG
+300 EWLGHSDFSTTANIYAHLDAG
-309 LSRTAQAQRASAHPL
+309 SKLTSAQAM
-324 PRPASQLR
+324 
-332 QPAAEKRRPH
+332 EKGLGMSS
-342 EADSGVAGAQRL
+342 EAL
-354 QHDRQHLRPPGRR
+354 
-367 VQAHLCTGNGKGI
+367 I
-380 GDELRS
+380 E
-386 PYRIRVSGHGGRA
+386 
-399 LERNAEANEKR
+399 
-410 LSPLWGKALWRRRWD
+410 
-425 SNPRTGY
+425 

>member
-53 AEFVAGEAAVDHD
+53 AEFVAGEAAIDRD

-176 DGNEVNRLFQA
+176 DGNEVNRLFQV

-232 VCAEKGRH
+232 ACAEKGR
-240 RSGGRYDQ
+240 RIEVAADTTKTASSRRTLPLVPAFQTKLAALKEEQEKNRILGGRSYCTDYLGYVLV
-248 DGLQPADPPVG
+248 DAMGNRLKLSYISTAFPVLLKRNGL
-259 AGFSNEA
+259 
-266 GRVKGAAGE
+266 
-275 EPHTVRPLLLHGLP
+275 RPIRFHDLRHSCASLLLK
-289 GLRSGGCNGKP
+289 NGVPMKQIQ
-300 PEAELHQHG
+300 EWLGHSDFSTTANIYAHLDAG
-309 LSRTAQAQRASAHPL
+309 SKLTSAQAM
-324 PRPASQLR
+324 
-332 QPAAEKRRPH
+332 EKGLGMSS
-342 EADSGVAGAQRL
+342 EVL
-354 QHDRQHLRPPGRR
+354 
-367 VQAHLCTGNGKGI
+367 I
-380 GDELRS
+380 E
-386 PYRIRVSGHGGRA
+386 
-399 LERNAEANEKR
+399 
-410 LSPLWGKALWRRRWD
+410 
-425 SNPRTGY
+425 

>member
-1 MIAGH
+1 MVAGH

-53 AEFVAGEAAVDHD
+53 AEFVAGEAAIDRD

-176 DGNEVNRLFQA
+176 DGNEVNRLFRA

-232 VCAEKGRH
+232 VCAEKGR
-240 RSGGRYDQ
+240 RGGRLVALRADAAGTEQ
-248 DGLQPADPPVG
+248 QPAGERQRKNDADYPSHTHNPP
-259 AGFSNEA
+259 FISLL
-266 GRVKGAAGE
+266 AADRKKIE
-275 EPHTVRPLLLHGLP
+275 SHGSL
-289 GLRSGGCNGKP
+289 CQQNIV
-300 PEAELHQHG
+300 
-309 LSRTAQAQRASAHPL
+309 RASTFRTEVFDLGLGFRNH
-324 PRPASQLR
+324 
-332 QPAAEKRRPH
+332 
-342 EADSGVAGAQRL
+342 V
-354 QHDRQHLRPPGRR
+354 
-367 VQAHLCTGNGKGI
+367 I
-380 GDELRS
+380 ELRLC
-386 PYRIRVSGHGGRA
+386 IRQRHYSI
-399 LERNAEANEKR
+399 
-410 LSPLWGKALWRRRWD
+410 
-425 SNPRTGY
+425 